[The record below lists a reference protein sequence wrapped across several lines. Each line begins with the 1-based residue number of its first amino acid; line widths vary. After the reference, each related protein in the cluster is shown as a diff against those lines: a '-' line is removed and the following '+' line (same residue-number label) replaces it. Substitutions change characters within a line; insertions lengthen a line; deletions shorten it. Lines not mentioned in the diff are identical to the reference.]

1 MPRALHE
8 RETGMTVKVLIA
20 FSNRLFS
27 EGIRKLLEG
36 TGDIQVAGTV
46 EPGAS
51 PREAME
57 SLRPDCV
64 LVDFTTLFN
73 GFGDDGPASGRFIL
87 LDTRCGEEN
96 IVSAVLTKGLKGV
109 LSAGST
115 PLLLKK
121 AIRAVACGEIWLD
134 KIEVKNILTGLH
146 ALKKAARPS
155 LSEREW
161 EVVSLVGQGFRNKEI
176 ALRLCIS
183 EPTVKTH
190 LQRIF
195 HKLDIQNRPQLI
207 TFALRNRNERQAEGN
222 A

>member
-1 MPRALHE
+1 
-8 RETGMTVKVLIA
+8 MTIKVLIA
-20 FSNRLFS
+20 FSNLLFS
-27 EGIRKLLEG
+27 EGIKKLLEG
-36 TGDIQVAGTV
+36 TGDIKVV
-46 EPGAS
+46 DVVMPGSS
-51 PREAME
+51 PGQAIE

-73 GFGDDGPASGRFIL
+73 GFGEPGAAGSRFIL
-87 LDTRCGEEN
+87 VDTNCGDEN

-109 LSAGST
+109 LVAGST

-121 AIRAVACGEIWLD
+121 AIRAVACGDIWLD
-134 KIEVKNILTGLH
+134 KIELKNILTGLH

-176 ALRLCIS
+176 AMRLCIS

-207 TFALRNRNERQAEGN
+207 TFALRNHRSERQAAGSV
-222 A
+222 

>member
-1 MPRALHE
+1 
-8 RETGMTVKVLIA
+8 MTIKVLIA
-20 FSNRLFS
+20 FSNLLFS

-36 TGDIQVAGTV
+36 TGDIKVVGAVA
-46 EPGAS
+46 PGAS
-51 PREAME
+51 PGAAME
-57 SLRPDCV
+57 SLGPDCV

-73 GFGDDGPASGRFIL
+73 GFGEHGPASGRLIL
-87 LDTRCGEEN
+87 LDTKCGEDN

-109 LSAGST
+109 LVACST

-146 ALKKAARPS
+146 ALKKSARPS

-176 ALRLCIS
+176 AMKLCIS

-207 TFALRNRNERQAEGN
+207 TFALRNQDERHVAGS